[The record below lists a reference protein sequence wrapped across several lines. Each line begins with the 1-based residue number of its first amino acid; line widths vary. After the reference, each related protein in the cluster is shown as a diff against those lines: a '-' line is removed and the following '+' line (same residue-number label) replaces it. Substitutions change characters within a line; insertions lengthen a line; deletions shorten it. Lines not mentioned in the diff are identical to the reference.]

1 MKRIKVELTVERRQR
16 LSIRRGNTLT
26 QAWCEAC
33 SEKVVVVSVK
43 EAAKLSGKSS
53 REIYRQTE
61 QGSLHSGEK
70 PDGTLLVCVNSLL
83 ELVHKN

>member
-1 MKRIKVELTVERRQR
+1 M
-16 LSIRRGNTLT
+16 
-26 QAWCEAC
+26 
-33 SEKVVVVSVK
+33 VSVK

-83 ELVHKN
+83 ELVQKN